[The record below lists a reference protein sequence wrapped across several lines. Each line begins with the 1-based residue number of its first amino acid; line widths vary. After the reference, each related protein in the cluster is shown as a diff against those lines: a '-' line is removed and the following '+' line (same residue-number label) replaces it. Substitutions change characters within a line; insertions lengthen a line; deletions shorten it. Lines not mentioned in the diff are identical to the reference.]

1 MTLQIL
7 NTLLVIATNFSLF
20 KYVGQK
26 ENKKYLI
33 YSLIAIVVFIG
44 MNLLFNNKEFNNRIF
59 IFPFLSSSIL
69 IFHYFFQYS
78 PVSRNV
84 DEFSS
89 YDKIRYKK
97 IQSFI
102 IRYILPVMATLS
114 EVNIIWSSVQEV
126 Q

>member
-1 MTLQIL
+1 
-7 NTLLVIATNFSLF
+7 
-20 KYVGQK
+20 
-26 ENKKYLI
+26 
-33 YSLIAIVVFIG
+33 

-102 IRYILPVMATLS
+102 IGYILPVMATLS
-114 EVNIIWSSVQEV
+114 EINIIWSGIKQF
-126 Q
+126 

>member
-1 MTLQIL
+1 
-7 NTLLVIATNFSLF
+7 
-20 KYVGQK
+20 
-26 ENKKYLI
+26 
-33 YSLIAIVVFIG
+33 
-44 MNLLFNNKEFNNRIF
+44 MNLLFNDNEFKNRTF
-59 IFPFLSSSIL
+59 IFPFMSSSIL

>member
-7 NTLLVIATNFSLF
+7 NTLFVIAVNFSLF
-20 KYVGQK
+20 KHIGQK

-33 YSLIAIVVFIG
+33 YSLIGFVIFFAI
-44 MNLLFNNKEFNNRIF
+44 NLLFNEKEFNDRIF
-59 IFPFLSSSIL
+59 LFPLLSSSIL
-69 IFHYFFQYS
+69 IFYYFFLHS
-78 PVSRNV
+78 PISKDV

>member
-20 KYVGQK
+20 KHVGQK

-33 YSLIAIVVFIG
+33 YSLIGIVIFLGI
-44 MNLLFNNKEFNNRIF
+44 NLLFNDKEFNNRIF

-78 PVSRNV
+78 PISRNV

-114 EVNIIWSSVQEV
+114 EINIIWSSVQ
-126 Q
+126 

>member
-33 YSLIAIVVFIG
+33 YSLIAIFVFIG

-89 YDKIRYKK
+89 YDKIRYKR

-102 IRYILPVMATLS
+102 IRYVLPVMATLS
-114 EVNIIWSSVQEV
+114 EVNIIWRSVQEV

>member
-33 YSLIAIVVFIG
+33 YSLIAIFVFIG

-69 IFHYFFQYS
+69 IFHYFFQYL

-89 YDKIRYKK
+89 YDKIRYKR

-102 IRYILPVMATLS
+102 IRYVLPVMATLS
-114 EVNIIWSSVQEV
+114 EVNIIWRSVQEV

>member
-7 NTLLVIATNFSLF
+7 NTLFVIAVNFSLF
-20 KYVGQK
+20 KHIGQK

-33 YSLIAIVVFIG
+33 YSLIGFVIFFAI
-44 MNLLFNNKEFNNRIF
+44 NLLFNEKEFNDRIF
-59 IFPFLSSSIL
+59 LFPLLSSSIL
-69 IFHYFFQYS
+69 IFYYFFLYS
-78 PVSRNV
+78 PISKDV

>member
-7 NTLLVIATNFSLF
+7 NTLLVIATNFNLF

-84 DEFSS
+84 DEFCS